1 MCLSFLVKIII
12 LVGTPGRRMHE
23 RRGCD
28 SFFFM
33 EGRKKPRKI
42 EKSGNDL
49 VRKSIQF
56 FRKRASEIIKK
67 RVWER
72 EDEGEK
78 TN

>member
-28 SFFFM
+28 FFG
-33 EGRKKPRKI
+33 EGRKTEKI